1 MARQATWTSG
11 RGSAAHG
18 QKGQDQGQ
26 GQGLSQAKSSIP
38 TTRIGYLGVGQKPL
52 LTLAYC
58 CGCAVTATLSRST
71 FTGLRCKECGH
82 PYGAGAKHVCED
94 VCFGPLEV
102 VYDYD
107 VIKSRVTRATIEAG
121 PVSIWRYREFLP
133 IEGDPIDVGTG
144 FTPLLKA
151 NRLAKRLGLKNLYIK
166 NDGVN
171 MPTLSFKDRVVSVAL
186 TRARE
191 LGFTTVSC
199 ASTGNLANS
208 TAAIAAHAGLDCC
221 VFIPSDLELGKV
233 LGTLIYNPTLMAVKG
248 NYDQVNRLCS
258 EVANTYGWGFVN
270 INLRP
275 YYSEGSKTLGYEVIE
290 QLGWQL
296 PDHIVAPL
304 ASGSLFTKIR
314 KGFDEFIKVGLVDEK
329 PVRFSGAQAEGC
341 SPIAQAFAEGRDF
354 ITPVKPNTIAKSIA
368 IGNPADG
375 PYAID
380 IANRTGGTIAAV
392 SDAEIVAGIQLLAET
407 EGVFTET
414 AGGTTIAVLKK
425 LVEQG
430 KIDPSETT
438 VAYITGNGLK
448 TLEAVSD
455 AVGEPLTIEPQLA
468 SFNAAWERA
477 QASHRSSVD
486 H

>member
-1 MARQATWTSG
+1 MTQAID
-11 RGSAAHG
+11 RPQSATA
-18 QKGQDQGQ
+18 
-26 GQGLSQAKSSIP
+26 S
-38 TTRIGYLGVGQKPL
+38 TR
-52 LTLAYC
+52 A
-58 CGCAVTATLSRST
+58 T
-71 FTGLRCKECGH
+71 FTALRCKECGETYELG
-82 PYGAGAKHVCED
+82 PTHVCED

-107 VIKSRVTRATIEAG
+107 AIRRQVSRASIAAG
-121 PVSIWRYREFLP
+121 PKSIWRYKAFLP
-133 IEGDPIDVGTG
+133 VATDTPIDVGTG
-144 FTPLLKA
+144 MTPLLKT
-151 NRLAKRLGLKNLYIK
+151 NRLARRLGLKSLYIK
-166 NDGVN
+166 NDAVN

-186 TRARE
+186 TRAQE

-221 VFIPSDLELGKV
+221 VFIPSDLEAGKV
-233 LGTLIYNPTLMAVKG
+233 LGTLIYGPTVMSVKG

-275 YYSEGSKTLGYEVIE
+275 YYSEGSKTLGYEVAE

-304 ASGSLFTKIR
+304 ASGSLFTKIH
-314 KGFDEFIKVGLVDEK
+314 KGFQEFVKVGLVDDK

-341 SPIAQAFAEGRDF
+341 SPIAQAFQEGRDF
-354 ITPVKPNTIAKSIA
+354 ISPVKPNTIAKSIA

-375 PYAID
+375 VYALELARKTNGNIE
-380 IANRTGGTIAAV
+380 AV
-392 SDAEIVAGIQLLAET
+392 TDAEIIDGMKLLAET
-407 EGVFTET
+407 EGIFTET

-425 LVEQG
+425 LAEAG
-430 KIDPSETT
+430 KIDPDETT

-448 TLEAVSD
+448 TQEAVHGYI
-455 AVGEPLTIEPQLA
+455 GEPMTLEPKLD
-468 SFNAAWERA
+468 SFERA
-477 QASHRSSVD
+477 LERSRTLDRLEWQQASV
-486 H
+486 

>member
-1 MARQATWTSG
+1 
-11 RGSAAHG
+11 
-18 QKGQDQGQ
+18 
-26 GQGLSQAKSSIP
+26 
-38 TTRIGYLGVGQKPL
+38 
-52 LTLAYC
+52 
-58 CGCAVTATLSRST
+58 
-71 FTGLRCKECGH
+71 
-82 PYGAGAKHVCED
+82 
-94 VCFGPLEV
+94 
-102 VYDYD
+102 
-107 VIKSRVTRATIEAG
+107 
-121 PVSIWRYREFLP
+121 
-133 IEGDPIDVGTG
+133 
-144 FTPLLKA
+144 
-151 NRLAKRLGLKNLYIK
+151 
-166 NDGVN
+166 
-171 MPTLSFKDRVVSVAL
+171 
-186 TRARE
+186 
-191 LGFTTVSC
+191 
-199 ASTGNLANS
+199 
-208 TAAIAAHAGLDCC
+208 
-221 VFIPSDLELGKV
+221 
-233 LGTLIYNPTLMAVKG
+233 LIYNPTLMAVKG
-248 NYDQVNRLCS
+248 NYDQVNRLCC
-258 EVANTYGWGFVN
+258 EVANTYGWGYVN

-304 ASGSLFTKIR
+304 ASGSLFTKIS

-329 PVRFSGAQAEGC
+329 KVRFSGAQAEGC

-380 IANRTGGTIAAV
+380 LANRTGGSIAAV
-392 SDAEIVAGIQLLAET
+392 TDDEIIAGIQLLAET

-448 TLEAVSD
+448 TTEAVS
-455 AVGEPLTIEPQLA
+455 AVVGEPHTIEPQLA

-477 QASHRSSVD
+477 QSLQRATWESVGV
-486 H
+486 